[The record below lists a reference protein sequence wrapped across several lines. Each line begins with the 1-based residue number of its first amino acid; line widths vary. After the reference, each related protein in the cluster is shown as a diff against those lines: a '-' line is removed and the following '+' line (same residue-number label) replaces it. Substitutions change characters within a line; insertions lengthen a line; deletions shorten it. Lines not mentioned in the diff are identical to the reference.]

1 MKEIYISKG
10 QKLNNID
17 AILKQ
22 DSFSKDDIVKMLSV
36 ETEIDMEKLRTR
48 ANEVL
53 MEHVGEKIFLRGL
66 VEFSN
71 ICALDCNY
79 CGIRKSNKNV
89 HRYQLEKDEVVSA
102 AKWCAERGYGSLVL
116 QSGERTD
123 KHFVDYVCDLLRGVK
138 EASKSEQLPNGLGI
152 TLSIGEQ
159 SKEDYQR
166 LFDAGAHRFLL
177 RIESTNRTLFDKI
190 HPHSQSFEKR
200 IEAMQTLREVGY
212 QVGTG
217 VMIGLPDQTLEDLA
231 GDILF
236 FKEQDVDM
244 IGMGPYLVHR
254 DTPMADYYAT
264 WLERKDEITK
274 LALKMIATTRIVLKD
289 VNIASTT
296 ALETIHPSG
305 KEKGLLHGANVIM
318 PMLTPESIRA
328 NYKLYEGKPTGDN
341 FKSEQGKD
349 TPILKIAGREVNY
362 GSWGDSKHFAN
373 RNK

>member
-1 MKEIYISKG
+1 M
-10 QKLNNID
+10 NNID
-17 AILKQ
+17 SILLQ
-22 DSFSKDDIVKMLSV
+22 DNFTKEDIVSLLAIESD
-36 ETEIDMEKLRTR
+36 EDMEKLRKR
-48 ANEVL
+48 ANDVL

-89 HRYQLEKDEVVSA
+89 HRYQLTKDEVVSA
-102 AKWCAERGYGSLVL
+102 AKWCADKGYGSFVL
-116 QSGERTD
+116 QSGERSD
-123 KHFVDYVCDLLRGVK
+123 SHFIDYVCDLLRGVK
-138 EASKSEQLPNGLGI
+138 DASKSEQLPNGLGI

-159 SKEDYQR
+159 TKEDYQK
-166 LFDAGAHRFLL
+166 LYDAGAHRFLL
-177 RIESTNRTLFDKI
+177 RIESTNRELFDKI
-190 HPHSQSFEKR
+190 HPHSQSFESR
-200 IEAMQTLREVGY
+200 IKAMQNLREVGF

-217 VMIGLPDQTLEDLA
+217 VMIGLPGQTLDDLA

-274 LALKMIATTRIVLKD
+274 LALKMIAVTRIVLKD

-305 KEKGLLHGANVIM
+305 KEKGLMHGANVIM
-318 PMLTPESIRA
+318 PMLTPENIRA

-341 FKSEQGKD
+341 FKSEQGGD
-349 TPILKIAGREVNY
+349 SPILKIAGREVNY
-362 GSWGDSKHFAN
+362 GSWGDSKHFE
-373 RNK
+373 RKRK

>member
-1 MKEIYISKG
+1 M
-10 QKLNNID
+10 NNLD
-17 AILKQ
+17 NILYQ
-22 DSFSKDDIVKMLSV
+22 DNFSKDDIIAMLSI
-36 ETEIDMEKLRTR
+36 ESDEGMEKLRNR

-53 MEHVGEKIFLRGL
+53 FEHVGEKIFLRGL

-79 CGIRKSNKNV
+79 CGIRRSNNKVN
-89 HRYQLEKDEVVSA
+89 RYQLDKEEVVSA
-102 AKWCAERGYGSLVL
+102 AKWCTDRGYGSFVL
-116 QSGERTD
+116 QSGERSD
-123 KHFVDYVCDLLRGVK
+123 KHFIDYVCDLLRGVK

-159 SKEDYQR
+159 TKEDYQR

-177 RIESTNRTLFDKI
+177 RIESTNLDLFNKI
-190 HPHSQSFEKR
+190 HPNTQSFDKR
-200 IEAMQTLREVGY
+200 IEAMKALREVGF

-217 VMIGLPDQTLEDLA
+217 VMIGLPDQTIEDLA

-236 FKEQDVDM
+236 YKEQDVDM
-244 IGMGPYLVHR
+244 IGMVYLVHR

-341 FKSEQGKD
+341 FKSEKGGD
-349 TPILKIAGREVNY
+349 APILKIAGREVNY